1 MSEVVTY
8 VDGRFTAHDSGRH
21 HDHDTVHLTLDD
33 RLDREAIEIRNRMD
47 REGTAQTK
55 ALENMSADVKAISA
69 AVSQFKGTFWVV
81 GLITPVIV
89 GGVFGAI
96 VTFASKLV
104 H

>member
-8 VDGRFTAHDSGRH
+8 VDGRFNAHDTGRH
-21 HDHDTVHLTLDD
+21 HDHDIFHATLDD
-33 RLDREAIEIRNRMD
+33 RLDRDATELRNRMD

-55 ALENMSADVKAISA
+55 ALETMSADVKAISA
-69 AVSQFKGTFWVV
+69 AVSQFKGTFWIV
-81 GLITPVIV
+81 GLLTPVIV

-96 VTFASKLV
+96 VTFASRLI